1 MPTRRLPWLLSLPV
15 MAAGCLAAHS
25 VAYRLTD
32 PPLAETEHGYLA
44 LAPLVL
50 ALGIALGLLR
60 AAARRTR
67 TGMPVQLFALLP
79 PLAFIVQEHLER
91 ALQGG
96 EALGTALE
104 PAFLLGL
111 ALQLPF
117 AACSLLVARSFCR
130 VAEAAGAAFA
140 PRPAPPLRC
149 TASHRP
155 VFSVDLPRRSP
166 LASPQCSRA
175 PPLPA

>member
-1 MPTRRLPWLLSLPV
+1 MPSRRLPWLLSLPV

-32 PPLAETEHGYLA
+32 PPLEEAEHGYLA
-44 LAPLVL
+44 FAPFVL
-50 ALGIALGLLR
+50 ALVIALGLVR
-60 AAARRTR
+60 AAARHTR
-67 TGMPVQLFALLP
+67 GGVPVQLFALLP
-79 PLAFIVQEHLER
+79 PLAFTLQEHLER

-96 EALGTALE
+96 DALGTALE

-117 AACSLLVARSFCR
+117 AVCSLLVARSLCR
-130 VAEAAGAAFA
+130 VAEAAGAVFA
-140 PRPAPPLRC
+140 PRAAAPLRVT
-149 TASHRP
+149 TARRP
-155 VFSVDLPRRSP
+155 VFGVDLLRLSP
-166 LASPQCSRA
+166 LAARQCGRA

>member
-1 MPTRRLPWLLSLPV
+1 MPSRRLPWVLSLPV

-32 PPLAETEHGYLA
+32 PPLAEAEHGYLA
-44 LAPLVL
+44 FAPLVL
-50 ALGIALGLLR
+50 ALGLALGLVR
-60 AAARRTR
+60 AAARHTR
-67 TGMPVQLFALLP
+67 TGVPVQLFALLP
-79 PLAFIVQEHLER
+79 PLAFILQEHLER

-96 EALGTALE
+96 DALGTALE

-117 AACSLLVARSFCR
+117 AVCSLLVARSLCR
-130 VAEAAGAAFA
+130 VAEAAGAVLAR
-140 PRPAPPLRC
+140 RPAAPLRV
-149 TASHRP
+149 TAFRRP
-155 VFSVDLPRRSP
+155 AFIVDLPRLSP
-166 LASPQCSRA
+166 LASPQCGRA